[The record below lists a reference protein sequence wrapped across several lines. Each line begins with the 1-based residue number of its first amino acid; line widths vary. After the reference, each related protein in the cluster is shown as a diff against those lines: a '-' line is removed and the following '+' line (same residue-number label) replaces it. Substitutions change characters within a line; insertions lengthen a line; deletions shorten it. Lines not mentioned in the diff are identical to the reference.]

1 MKICMAQQQQP
12 NQLLQQQRQNSK
24 HNFNVNDNHHTTT
37 TTTKNLTTMLI
48 EADVHNDHH
57 RLNSL
62 PWSLNDPLNF
72 NDNDIEN
79 DDPSYLLRT
88 CDNQSILSLNTNCS
102 SIIDDY
108 NDDDEI
114 EDKVLNKLDNILM
127 SAIDDF
133 GDDDENTEQND
144 PDVVDNPDDDDDTI
158 STCSSQSSIICRP
171 LNQQEETDDNVEMMA
186 EHDDN
191 FVVDDERK
199 EIISMETMNRGNF
212 LRKIERFGNDVR
224 DKCLFPLALPMD
236 GSDIYRGHSTWESIN
251 LLADCVLMLWTTTAT
266 TTTTKKSSTSMNN
279 ILNDPIR
286 FLCLNPELMDRRKFP
301 YAKSSSVGRR
311 YDPLPFR
318 RWCSE
323 LDLRDLHQSVKS
335 ADDNGDGQKSGNGKE
350 QEQEDT
356 ERILENFYRKSR
368 TDCRQLA
375 NEQELKNPKRLAGRI
390 TRLEQRNFL
399 RITRREIL
407 NYLFGKIQS
416 NNLNL
421 KQMIR
426 FSEELSELV
435 GCWIL
440 RERSVEGRKQLIAS
454 IIEVAFILFMGK
466 NFQSFESVMRG
477 LRLPLIYSLH
487 ESWLSLRRN
496 NPIHFRIY
504 QHLTKVI
511 FNQLQQKSLIFYP
524 QQQQQHS
531 SGLSSKLPSSTIL
544 PSLYTFFE
552 LLKLRSLPIVS
563 RLIDD
568 NGDHHDH
575 HIDIRNHL
583 GNQSLIDIINEYQC
597 NNDVVNLRHVK
608 FNGKRQRKQR
618 NKMAKKRRFWPF
630 PGFKRK
636 RNQPKSTTI
645 NDNDDEDQNA
655 EIAASYLSLLT
666 KKFDSQSINDAFHR
680 RDNDDDCL
688 RSLRL
693 YIEQQFI
700 NENDQKTLPDR
711 WQYISLRNLNSNI
724 HRLLAIQ
731 FFHLYKNF
739 IEQIEQ
745 YRF

>member
-1 MKICMAQQQQP
+1 M
-12 NQLLQQQRQNSK
+12 
-24 HNFNVNDNHHTTT
+24 
-37 TTTKNLTTMLI
+37 
-48 EADVHNDHH
+48 
-57 RLNSL
+57 
-62 PWSLNDPLNF
+62 
-72 NDNDIEN
+72 
-79 DDPSYLLRT
+79 
-88 CDNQSILSLNTNCS
+88 NTNCS

-191 FVVDDERK
+191 FVDERK

-266 TTTTKKSSTSMNN
+266 PTTTTKSSSPPMNN

-286 FLCLNPELMDRRKFP
+286 FLCLNSELMDRRKFP
-301 YAKSSSVGRR
+301 YAKSSSIGRR

-323 LDLRDLHQSVKS
+323 LDLRDLCQS
-335 ADDNGDGQKSGNGKE
+335 ADANNDNGDGQKSGNGKE

-454 IIEVAFILFMGK
+454 IIEVCYFP
-466 NFQSFESVMRG
+466 N
-477 LRLPLIYSLH
+477 RLS
-487 ESWLSLRRN
+487 
-496 NPIHFRIY
+496 
-504 QHLTKVI
+504 
-511 FNQLQQKSLIFYP
+511 
-524 QQQQQHS
+524 
-531 SGLSSKLPSSTIL
+531 
-544 PSLYTFFE
+544 
-552 LLKLRSLPIVS
+552 
-563 RLIDD
+563 ID
-568 NGDHHDH
+568 
-575 HIDIRNHL
+575 
-583 GNQSLIDIINEYQC
+583 Y
-597 NNDVVNLRHVK
+597 
-608 FNGKRQRKQR
+608 
-618 NKMAKKRRFWPF
+618 
-630 PGFKRK
+630 
-636 RNQPKSTTI
+636 
-645 NDNDDEDQNA
+645 
-655 EIAASYLSLLT
+655 
-666 KKFDSQSINDAFHR
+666 
-680 RDNDDDCL
+680 
-688 RSLRL
+688 
-693 YIEQQFI
+693 
-700 NENDQKTLPDR
+700 
-711 WQYISLRNLNSNI
+711 
-724 HRLLAIQ
+724 
-731 FFHLYKNF
+731 
-739 IEQIEQ
+739 
-745 YRF
+745 